1 VRKRITFWNF
11 PKILVITL
19 KRFSADGGRKR
30 QDVVDFPLTGLN
42 LSKYVSGYNAKQY
55 VYDLYAVCNHTG
67 GTMGGHYTAYVKT
80 REGEWNHYNDTQVE
94 RNISENKI
102 VSTKAYC
109 MFYRKR

>member
-1 VRKRITFWNF
+1 
-11 PKILVITL
+11 
-19 KRFSADGGRKR
+19 
-30 QDVVDFPLTGLN
+30 
-42 LSKYVSGYNAKQY
+42 
-55 VYDLYAVCNHTG
+55 
-67 GTMGGHYTAYVKT
+67 MGGHYTAYVKT